1 MTVTP
6 CRLKNI
12 IRNRASRLAQMADSD
27 EEVEA
32 NERHLIASDFDAF
45 AEKLLKNQLLLTAL
59 ELHTELVEAGLEI
72 PRLRDFF
79 SNPGNFERQ
88 FLSSSRDALF
98 PGLRE
103 YLIYS
108 ALRFVCLMML
118 NVFIFLFFGG
128 DKTIFFFCE
137 SSVNYGR
144 KINANRKQHN

>member
-1 MTVTP
+1 MTVTS

-12 IRNRASRLAQMADSD
+12 IRNRASGLAQMADSD

-32 NERHLIASDFDAF
+32 NERHLVASDFDAF

-59 ELHTELVEAGLEI
+59 ELHTELVEVGLEI

-118 NVFIFLFFGG
+118 NNFIFLFFGG

>member
-118 NVFIFLFFGG
+118 NVFIFLFGG